1 MKPWGNSS
9 VDGENIWRWKNLT
22 FSTGFP
28 PHFPLAHDEA
38 DSGSKCSS
46 KESCSTDKKHNKTR
60 IPPVASEKKSEENVP
75 LTWLERLEF
84 HDFRIFS
91 RTSLHPSPGVN
102 ILCGANAQGKTT
114 VLEGIALLSSGRL
127 MRGSKDA
134 QAIRHGQDL
143 ARVEGQLGVTGSE
156 LAVELK
162 SAGRKRVELNGMSL
176 GRASDLIGRM
186 PVVSFSAA
194 DLSIVTGEPSD
205 RRLFLDSELAQL
217 FPAYL
222 KNLTIYKRALEH
234 RNALLRQAQEQFVPE
249 EVFEPW
255 DDQISNSGTA
265 LRKARAEWV
274 TRLRGHAA
282 SAHSSLGAGEPLD
295 VSYSIRDEGD
305 DVGSLRQA
313 LSQNRR
319 MEVARGSTCF
329 GPHRDDLAI
338 TIMGTEA
345 RYFGSQG
352 QQRTAVIA
360 IKLGVLQEA
369 QDVMGMP
376 PILLLDDVFSD
387 LDTSRRSRLMELTLS
402 CGGQVF
408 LTCTEASQAG
418 EGLVESSQCFWVE
431 SGQVR
436 AK

>member
-1 MKPWGNSS
+1 MKLWGNSS
-9 VDGENIWRWKNLT
+9 VHGENIWRWKSLT
-22 FSTGFP
+22 FSTSFP
-28 PHFPLAHDEA
+28 PNFPVTMVE
-38 DSGSKCSS
+38 SGPSS
-46 KESCSTDKKHNKTR
+46 KSSPWESCSTDKKHNKTR
-60 IPPVASEKKSEENVP
+60 ILMVAPEEKREENVP
-75 LTWLERLEF
+75 LTWLERLEL

-91 RTSLHPSPGVN
+91 RSSLHPSPGVN

-162 SAGRKRVELNGMSL
+162 TVGRKRVELNGMSL

-222 KNLTIYKRALEH
+222 KNLTVYKRALEH

-249 EVFEPW
+249 DVFEPW
-255 DDQISNSGTA
+255 DEQLSQSGFA
-265 LRKARAEWV
+265 LRRARADWV
-274 TRLRGHAA
+274 TRLRTHATN
-282 SAHSSLGAGEPLD
+282 AHGELGAGEPLD
-295 VSYSIRDEGD
+295 VTYSIRDEGVD
-305 DVGSLRQA
+305 AESLREA

-319 MEVARGSTCF
+319 MEIARGSTCF

-369 QDVMGMP
+369 QDVLGMP

-387 LDTSRRSRLMELTLS
+387 LDVSRRARLMELTLS

-408 LTCTEASQAG
+408 LTCTEAAQAG

-436 AK
+436 HS